1 MIISEFLTALRKIN
15 NKDALLMP
23 AHTREA
29 NRCINIVG
37 YTKYT
42 VELDSTARS
51 TDYYDVRKLVKRLL
65 NLSPNKVVCIDMLST
80 MVEVERV
87 FEEGEYI
94 ILDCM

>member
-15 NKDALLMP
+15 NKNALLMS
-23 AHTREA
+23 ADTRSA
-29 NRCINIVG
+29 NTCINIID
-37 YTKYT
+37 YTRYA
-42 VELDSTARS
+42 VELNNTINC
-51 TDYYDVRKLVKRLL
+51 TEYYDVRKLVKRLL
-65 NLSPNKVVCIDMLST
+65 NLSPNKVVCVSIIGT